1 MLITVLTPTYN
12 RAKLLERLYQSLCQQ
27 TYQDFEWIV
36 VNDGSKDN
44 TDEVVQSFVAEK
56 KINIL
61 YIKQENGGKH
71 RAVNRGV
78 KEAKGELLFIA
89 DSDDW
94 LLPKSLEIVAEVY
107 KDIARDHSFA
117 GVCGLDVYAD
127 GTVIGGGMPQ
137 DVIDCN
143 AIDIRMIH
151 HVGGDLKEVFKTDVL
166 REIPFPEIEGESFCP
181 EVAVWNRI
189 AKKYKLRYFNK
200 PIYMVEYQP
209 EGITS
214 NITKARMKSPIAST
228 TCYQEMMEL
237 DIPLK
242 TKIRSAINY
251 WRFRSCGSPHKFPPL
266 PLKWLWTMPIGWVMH
281 LNDLRKL

>member
-1 MLITVLTPTYN
+1 MLITVFTPTYN
-12 RAKLLERLYQSLCQQ
+12 RAKLLERLYKSLCTQ
-27 TYQDFEWIV
+27 THKDFEWII

-44 TDEVVQSFVAEK
+44 TDEVAHFFIAEK

-71 RAVNRGV
+71 RAINRGV
-78 KEAKGELLFIA
+78 KEAKGELTFIA

-94 LLPKSLEIVAEVY
+94 LLPNSLETVAETY
-107 KDIARDHSFA
+107 QGIANDKTFA
-117 GVCGLDVYAD
+117 GVCGLDVYSD
-127 GTVIGGGMPQ
+127 GTIIGGGMPQ

-151 HVGGDLKEVFKTDVL
+151 HVVGDLKEVFKTDVL
-166 REIPFPEIEGESFCP
+166 REFPFPEVEGERFCP
-181 EVAVWNRI
+181 EVVVWNRI
-189 AKKYKLRYFNK
+189 AKKYMLRYFNK

-214 NITKARMKSPIAST
+214 TITKARMKSPIAST
-228 TCYQEMMEL
+228 TCYQEMMEF

-251 WRFRSCGSPHKFPPL
+251 WRFRFCGSHHTFPQL
-266 PLKWLWTMPIGWVMH
+266 PLKWLWTMPIGWAMH

>member
-56 KINIL
+56 KINII

-94 LLPKSLEIVAEVY
+94 LLPNSLETVAEMY
-107 KDIARDHSFA
+107 QDIANDHLFA

-143 AIDIRMIH
+143 AIDIRMIY

-166 REIPFPEIEGESFCP
+166 REIPFPEIVGESFCP

-228 TCYQEMMEL
+228 TCYQEMMEF

-266 PLKWLWTMPIGWVMH
+266 PLKWLWTMPIGWAMH

>member
-1 MLITVLTPTYN
+1 M
-12 RAKLLERLYQSLCQQ
+12 
-27 TYQDFEWIV
+27 
-36 VNDGSKDN
+36 
-44 TDEVVQSFVAEK
+44 EK
-56 KINIL
+56 
-61 YIKQENGGKH
+61 ENGGKH

-94 LLPKSLEIVAEVY
+94 LLPNSLETVAEMY
-107 KDIARDHSFA
+107 QDIANDHLFA

-143 AIDIRMIH
+143 AIDIRIIH

-166 REIPFPEIEGESFCP
+166 CEIPFPEIEGESFCP

-228 TCYQEMMEL
+228 TCYQEMMEF

-281 LNDLRKL
+281 LNDLRTL

>member
-1 MLITVLTPTYN
+1 MITILTPTYN
-12 RAKLLERLYQSLCQQ
+12 RANLLNRLYQSLCQQ
-27 TYQDFEWIV
+27 TYENFEWIV

-56 KINIL
+56 KINII

-94 LLPKSLEIVAEVY
+94 LLPNSLETVAEMY
-107 KDIARDHSFA
+107 QDIANDHLFA

-143 AIDIRMIH
+143 AIDIRMIY

-166 REIPFPEIEGESFCP
+166 REIPFPEIVGESFCP

-228 TCYQEMMEL
+228 TCYQEMMEF

-266 PLKWLWTMPIGWVMH
+266 PLKWLWTMPIGWAMH

>member
-94 LLPKSLEIVAEVY
+94 LLPNSLERVAEMY
-107 KDIARDHSFA
+107 QDIANDHSFA

-228 TCYQEMMEL
+228 TCYQEMMEF

>member
-1 MLITVLTPTYN
+1 MLITILTPTYN

-56 KINIL
+56 KINIV

-78 KEAKGELLFIA
+78 KEAKGVLLFIA

-94 LLPKSLEIVAEVY
+94 LLPNSLETVAEIFQ
-107 KDIARDHSFA
+107 DIANDHLFA
-117 GVCGLDVYAD
+117 GICGLDVYAD

-166 REIPFPEIEGESFCP
+166 REIPFPEIEGERFCP
-181 EVAVWNRI
+181 EVVVWNRI

-228 TCYQEMMEL
+228 TCYQEMMEF

-266 PLKWLWTMPIGWVMH
+266 PLKWLWAMPIGWAMH

>member
-12 RAKLLERLYQSLCQQ
+12 RAKLLKRLYQSLCQQ

-56 KINIL
+56 KINII

-94 LLPKSLEIVAEVY
+94 LLPNSLETVAEMY
-107 KDIARDHSFA
+107 QDIANDYSFA
-117 GVCGLDVYAD
+117 GVCGLDVYVD

-166 REIPFPEIEGESFCP
+166 REIPFPEIEGEGFCP

-228 TCYQEMMEL
+228 TCYQEMIEF

-251 WRFRSCGSPHKFPPL
+251 WRFRLCGSPHKFPHL
-266 PLKWLWTMPIGWVMH
+266 PLRWLWTMPIGWVMH

>member
-12 RAKLLERLYQSLCQQ
+12 RAKLLERLYQSLYQQ

-78 KEAKGELLFIA
+78 KEANGELLFIA

-94 LLPKSLEIVAEVY
+94 LLPNSLETVVEMY
-107 KDIARDHSFA
+107 QDIANDHSFA

-143 AIDIRMIH
+143 AIDIRMIY
-151 HVGGDLKEVFKTDVL
+151 HVDGDLKEVFKTNVL
-166 REIPFPEIEGESFCP
+166 REIPFPEIEGEKFCP
-181 EVAVWNRI
+181 EVVVWNRI

-200 PIYMVEYQP
+200 PIYMVEYQS
-209 EGITS
+209 EGIS
-214 NITKARMKSPIAST
+214 AGITKARMKSPIAST
-228 TCYQEMMEL
+228 ICYQEMISF

-242 TKIRSAINY
+242 KKFYSAINY
-251 WRFRSCGSPHKFPPL
+251 WRFRFCGSSHKFPL
-266 PLKWLWTMPIGWVMH
+266 LSLKWFWVMPIGYVMH

>member
-36 VNDGSKDN
+36 VNDGSKDH
-44 TDEVVQSFVAEK
+44 TDEVVQSYVAEK
-56 KINIL
+56 KINII

-94 LLPKSLEIVAEVY
+94 LLPNSLETVAEMY
-107 KDIARDHSFA
+107 QDIANDHLFA

-228 TCYQEMMEL
+228 TCYQEMMEF

>member
-36 VNDGSKDN
+36 VNDGSKDH
-44 TDEVVQSFVAEK
+44 TDEVVQSYVAEK
-56 KINIL
+56 KINII

-94 LLPKSLEIVAEVY
+94 LLPNSLETVAEMY
-107 KDIARDHSFA
+107 QDMANDHLFA

-228 TCYQEMMEL
+228 TCYQEMMEF

-251 WRFRSCGSPHKFPPL
+251 WRFRLCGSPHKFPPL

-281 LNDLRKL
+281 LNDLKKL

>member
-1 MLITVLTPTYN
+1 MITILTPTYN

-44 TDEVVQSFVAEK
+44 TDVIVQSFIDEG
-56 KINIL
+56 KISIN

-78 KEAKGELLFIA
+78 KEAKGELIFIA

-94 LLPKSLEIVAEVY
+94 LLPNSIEIVAEVY
-107 KDIARDHSFA
+107 KDIANEQSFA
-117 GVCGLDVYAD
+117 GVCGLDVYAN

-137 DVIDCN
+137 EVIDCN

-151 HVGGDLKEVFKTDVL
+151 HVSGDLKEVFKTDVL
-166 REIPFPEIEGESFCP
+166 REIPFPEIEGERFCP
-181 EVAVWNRI
+181 EVVVWNRI

-228 TCYQEMMEL
+228 TCYQEMMEF

-242 TKIRSAINY
+242 SKIRSAINY
-251 WRFRSCGSPHKFPPL
+251 WRFRFCGSSHKFPQL
-266 PLKWLWTMPIGWVMH
+266 PLKWFWTIPIGWAMH

>member
-94 LLPKSLEIVAEVY
+94 LLPNSLETVAEMY
-107 KDIARDHSFA
+107 QDIANDHSFA
-117 GVCGLDVYAD
+117 GVCGLDV
-127 GTVIGGGMPQ
+127 
-137 DVIDCN
+137 
-143 AIDIRMIH
+143 
-151 HVGGDLKEVFKTDVL
+151 
-166 REIPFPEIEGESFCP
+166 
-181 EVAVWNRI
+181 
-189 AKKYKLRYFNK
+189 
-200 PIYMVEYQP
+200 
-209 EGITS
+209 
-214 NITKARMKSPIAST
+214 
-228 TCYQEMMEL
+228 
-237 DIPLK
+237 
-242 TKIRSAINY
+242 
-251 WRFRSCGSPHKFPPL
+251 
-266 PLKWLWTMPIGWVMH
+266 
-281 LNDLRKL
+281 

>member
-78 KEAKGELLFIA
+78 KEAKGDLLFIA

-94 LLPKSLEIVAEVY
+94 LLPNSLETVAEMY
-107 KDIARDHSFA
+107 QDIANDHLFA

-166 REIPFPEIEGESFCP
+166 REIPFPEIEGEKFCP
-181 EVAVWNRI
+181 EVVVWNRI

-228 TCYQEMMEL
+228 TCYQEMMEF

-251 WRFRSCGSPHKFPPL
+251 WRFRLCGSPHKFPPL

-281 LNDLRKL
+281 LNDLRQL

>member
-44 TDEVVQSFVAEK
+44 TDEVVQSFLAEK

-78 KEAKGELLFIA
+78 KEAHGELLFIA

-94 LLPKSLEIVAEVY
+94 LLPNSLETVAEMY
-107 KDIARDHSFA
+107 QDIANDHLFA

-228 TCYQEMMEL
+228 TCYQEMMEF